1 LRNESIIGAALAHKC
16 GGVTKQPVSTN
27 KRSAVAITFAA
38 AIVVATG
45 FLVFGCRRQPAEAN
59 ASRES
64 SANSPQPAPTVE
76 LSSSQLPA
84 IKVQPVGSYLFYVEK
99 KGVGNID
106 FNNKLYFD
114 SSLSVQVFPPRP
126 GRITQ
131 TIAELGDQVQKGQPL
146 YTIDSS
152 DKRLVEVL
160 SPITGQVTAVNASP
174 GLEVQPG
181 RPPAP
186 YAVADV
192 STKWMVGNVA
202 ESDSPLFQLG
212 QRVEVRTMAFSS
224 RVFEGAIIRIY
235 PAVDTNTHRVM
246 IRSQISDPENEL
258 RSGMLAEFTVRVQ
271 EPTEATA
278 VPAKAVV
285 REPDGTIT
293 AWVTTDR
300 HHFSQK
306 VIKTGLRQD
315 ERVQVLEGLN
325 RGELVV
331 TDGAV
336 FLSNML
342 QAPPSD

>member
-1 LRNESIIGAALAHKC
+1 VS
-16 GGVTKQPVSTN
+16 KQLISTN
-27 KRSAVAITFAA
+27 RKSAVAVAFAA
-38 AIVVATG
+38 AIVVTSG
-45 FLVFGCRRQPAEAN
+45 FLAVACRRQPAETN
-59 ASRES
+59 ALRAA
-64 SANSPQPAPTVE
+64 SANSPQSAPTVE
-76 LSSSQLPA
+76 LSSGQLPA
-84 IKVQPVGSYLFYVEK
+84 IKVQPAGSYLFYVQK

-106 FNNKLYFD
+106 FDNKLFFNNN
-114 SSLSVQVFPPRP
+114 LSVQVFAPRP

-131 TIAELGDQVQKGQPL
+131 TIAELGDQVQKGQSL
-146 YTIDSS
+146 YTIDTS
-152 DKRLVEVL
+152 DQRLVEVR
-160 SPITGQVTAVNASP
+160 SPITGQVTSVNASP

-181 RPPAP
+181 KAPAP
-186 YAVADV
+186 YAVGDV
-192 STKWMVGNVA
+192 SRKWMVGNVV

-212 QRVEVRTMAFSS
+212 QSVEVRTMAYPS
-224 RVFEGAIIRIY
+224 RVFGGTIIRIY

-278 VPAKAVV
+278 IPANAVV
-285 REPDGTIT
+285 REPDGTMT

-325 RGELVV
+325 YGELVV

-342 QAPPSD
+342 EVPPSD